1 MNFLNMKLEHLKN
14 PIITLR
20 RSPVLSLRQIQRS
33 ASSSKLTT
41 SLSNSTGRK
50 PLKSN
55 LPNWQNVF
63 VHGSELQLE
72 DVKYGCF

>member
-1 MNFLNMKLEHLKN
+1 MKLEHLKN
-14 PIITLR
+14 QITILR
-20 RSPVLSLRQIQRS
+20 RSRVQLRNQIQPNANS
-33 ASSSKLTT
+33 SKSTIFLSSS
-41 SLSNSTGRK
+41 TGLK